1 MGVDEL
7 RPNKQL
13 ESNHFMEK
21 RALEFL
27 RRLLDAPGPSGFEAA
42 PARVWR
48 DEAATFADEVNHDV
62 VGNSYARVAPTDGN
76 DGAPK
81 VLIVGHID
89 EIGFLIT
96 HIDKEGFLW
105 FAPLGGWDEQVVV
118 GQRVR
123 IMGRSG
129 DVLGVIG
136 KKAAHLLNEEDR
148 RKPTK
153 LDDMWIDIGAS
164 SNDEAAAR
172 VEVGCPA
179 VIDSSFVRLTD
190 DRCASRSMDNRVGA
204 FVALETA
211 KLLAENRCAADVY
224 AIATVT
230 EETTFGG
237 AYTASYGIPSDVAI
251 AVDLTHPTDYPGAD
265 KKRDHVA
272 AIGGGPVLTRGAT
285 LNDAVFFG
293 LQKAASRLGIT
304 VTLQATGSSSGTD
317 ADPMVRSGR
326 GTATGLVSVPGRYLH
341 SPNEVVSLSDI
352 VDATRVIAEFIRTI
366 TPGSDFRP
374 GSSDDAPRN

>member
-1 MGVDEL
+1 
-7 RPNKQL
+7 
-13 ESNHFMEK
+13 MEE

-27 RRLLDAPGPSGFEAA
+27 RRLLDAPGPSGFESA
-42 PARVWR
+42 PAHVWR
-48 DEAATFADEVNHDV
+48 DEAVAFADEVTHDV
-62 VGNSYARVAPTDGN
+62 VGNSYARIKPASGDGI
-76 DGAPK
+76 APK

-123 IMGRSG
+123 ILGRTG
-129 DVLGVIG
+129 DIIGVIG

-164 SNDEAAAR
+164 NFDEAAAR

-179 VIDSSFVRLTD
+179 VLDSSFVQLTA

-204 FVALETA
+204 FVALEA
-211 KLLAENRCAADVY
+211 ARLLADTRPSADVY
-224 AIATVT
+224 AIASVT
-230 EETTFGG
+230 EEITFGG
-237 AYTASYGIPSDVAI
+237 AYTASFGLPSAVAI

-272 AIGGGPVLTRGAT
+272 AVGGGPVITRGAT

-293 LQKAASRLGIT
+293 LQEAASRLDIA

-341 SPNEVVSLSDI
+341 SPNEVVSLADI
-352 VDATRVIAEFIRTI
+352 VDATRVIAEFVGAV
-366 TPGSDFRP
+366 TPESDFRP
-374 GSSDDAPRN
+374 GTFADRRGH

>member
-1 MGVDEL
+1 MDD
-7 RPNKQL
+7 
-13 ESNHFMEK
+13 
-21 RALEFL
+21 RALGFL
-27 RRLLDAPGPSGFEAA
+27 RRLLDAPGPSGFEAE

-48 DEAATFADEVNHDV
+48 DEAATFADEVTHDV
-62 VGNSYARVAPTDGN
+62 VGNSYARIKPASGDEA
-76 DGAPK
+76 APK

-96 HIDKEGFLW
+96 HIDKDGFLW

-123 IMGRSG
+123 ILGRSG
-129 DVLGVIG
+129 DVIGVIG

-164 SNDEAAAR
+164 NYDEAAAR

-179 VIDSSFVRLTD
+179 VVDSSFVQLTD

-204 FVALETA
+204 FVALEA
-211 KLLAENRCAADVY
+211 ARLLAENRCAADVY
-224 AIATVT
+224 AVATVT
-230 EETTFGG
+230 EEITFGG
-237 AYTASYGIPSDVAI
+237 AYTASFGIPSQVAI

-265 KKRDHVA
+265 KKRDHEASV
-272 AIGGGPVLTRGAT
+272 GGGPVLTRGAT
-285 LNDAVFFG
+285 INDAVFFG
-293 LQKAASRLGIT
+293 LQEAAHRLGIT
-304 VTLQATGSSSGTD
+304 TTLQATGSSSGTD

-352 VDATRVIAEFIRTI
+352 VEATRIIAEFITTI
-366 TPGSDFRP
+366 SAESDFRP
-374 GSSDDAPRN
+374 GSFATTRSH